1 MAEYEFSFRAEC
13 GTLLQ
18 VGILEAANLS
28 DAISE
33 IALGMDFDADAV
45 AMSIEEKGA
54 QLEPLDRGMH
64 VSGGQR

>member
-18 VGILEAANLS
+18 VGILE
-28 DAISE
+28 E